1 MNLCQSL
8 APVVSKAIYVDQT
21 TLGKSLGQAP
31 TKATDGRRQRSLDSR
46 ARIIQAMVDLVRGG
60 VVLPNAEQVAERAKV
75 GLRSVFRHFKDM
87 DSLFRELTN
96 RIENE
101 ARDSLLS
108 LPTGD
113 TVEERLTELIN
124 RRCSMFDRISPFYI
138 SGQAYMAKSEFL
150 TKDSQRQFKFLREIL
165 KQALT
170 PELVARTERFEALD
184 ALLSV
189 HTWIRLRRDQGLDF
203 DQAKAVIEQTAQLLI
218 K

>member
-1 MNLCQSL
+1 
-8 APVVSKAIYVDQT
+8 
-21 TLGKSLGQAP
+21 
-31 TKATDGRRQRSLDSR
+31 
-46 ARIIQAMVDLVRGG
+46 
-60 VVLPNAEQVAERAKV
+60 
-75 GLRSVFRHFKDM
+75 
-87 DSLFRELTN
+87 
-96 RIENE
+96 
-101 ARDSLLS
+101 
-108 LPTGD
+108 
-113 TVEERLTELIN
+113 
-124 RRCSMFDRISPFYI
+124 
-138 SGQAYMAKSEFL
+138 MAKSEFL

>member
-46 ARIIQAMVDLVRGG
+46 ARIIQAMVDLVRSG

-87 DSLFRELTN
+87 DSLFREIN
-96 RIENE
+96 YRIERE
-101 ARDSLLS
+101 ASEAFLR
-108 LPTGD
+108 PVRGD
-113 TVEERLTELIN
+113 TPQARLDDLVQ
-124 RRCSMFDRISPFYI
+124 RRCGLFERISPFYI

-184 ALLSV
+184 AFLSV